1 MSIGVETG
9 LALQR
14 RMYFLELEMVSF
26 VTLYI
31 MLEFRVIISFIRSI
45 RWGEIMESD
54 FTAILDVAGGFG
66 THHNSEISQVGD
78 SKLEMLRRLRS
89 PRQ

>member
-1 MSIGVETG
+1 
-9 LALQR
+9 
-14 RMYFLELEMVSF
+14 
-26 VTLYI
+26 
-31 MLEFRVIISFIRSI
+31 
-45 RWGEIMESD
+45 MESD